1 MMRNLL
7 HIALLLSW
15 ISVAY
20 GQAPPQGINYQAVL
34 YDTESATL
42 PGMDVDNLVLANHA
56 FGIRFLIL
64 AGAPNGPIVY
74 EESHAVETDEQ
85 GLFDVIIGQG
95 SPTSNLTFQAIDW
108 GSGLHYL
115 QVQIDKQNSGNYS
128 IVSTQQ
134 FWSVPYALYAA
145 NGSGSGIQEIVE
157 NDDQSLTIYYSN
169 GDSTLI
175 GPLGWGLQGNANT
188 NDATNFI
195 GTTNA
200 TGMVVKTNDTTRIYI
215 SENGDV
221 GIHTTSIDPSAIFE
235 IQSQEKG
242 FLPPRLTRT
251 ERDSIPD
258 PAVGLFLF
266 NTSDSI
272 MEYFNGTCWIPTFFQ
287 TCDDCL
293 FDLSLPE
300 NSGNIDRVFSDTIAI
315 DINVNQTVGNNATIS
330 FFALENLPPLTTYY
344 FTNDTINGSGST
356 QLVVTT
362 SIFDEPGLYPIAVQA
377 VCGNTIRIATYFLTI
392 DSCYRVTID
401 TTHFNYDLQSFNNLP
416 GPGTPICV
424 VVDVPYTGILRSIE
438 NTQPSF
444 TNGGLDLQTHVGIR
458 NYGAFLGRGGD
469 GGEGGNF
476 ATYGEPGE
484 DGGTAIHLTTKTSI
498 LNYGYIFGGGG
509 GGASVGL
516 SESFNIPFIGTW
528 TLAIGAGGGGG
539 CELGAGGGT
548 GGGIIGFWDNGTS
561 ATSLLYAVPG
571 TGGTINL
578 PINIPLG
585 VATLTIT
592 PDVEGGD
599 GGDYGL
605 PGTAGQLEIQI
616 SATVPLLGTINIP
629 TPPITNFPPGGN
641 TGYAVEKNSQE
652 LIGLPNGNYQLNN
665 LKGIIN
671 D

>member
-1 MMRNLL
+1 MTRNNLIWL
-7 HIALLLSW
+7 IFCLWAKG
-15 ISVAY
+15 VFA
-20 GQAPPQGINYQAVL
+20 QAPPQGINYQAVL
-34 YDTESATL
+34 YDTETTSM
-42 PGMDVDNLVLANHA
+42 PGIDVNNLILTNHE
-56 FGIRFLIL
+56 FGIRFIIIT
-64 AGAPNGPIVY
+64 GAPNGMVVY
-74 EESHAVETDEQ
+74 EEEHSTVTDEQ
-85 GLFDVIIGQG
+85 GLFDLVIGQG
-95 SPTSNLTFQAIDW
+95 APLSGLAFQDIDW

-115 QVQIDKQNSGNYS
+115 QVQIDKQNSGNFVQ
-128 IVSTQQ
+128 VSTQQ
-134 FWSVPYALYAA
+134 FWSVPYALYAL
-145 NGSGSGIQEIVE
+145 NGVGSGIQNIVE
-157 NDDQSLTIYYSN
+157 NDDQSLTILYSN

-175 GPLGWGLQGNANT
+175 GPLGWGLQGNFNT
-188 NDATNFI
+188 TDAINFI

-200 TGMVVKTNDTTRIYI
+200 TGMVVKTNDSTRIYI
-215 SENGDV
+215 SENGAV
-221 GIHTTSIDPSAIFE
+221 GIHTTTIDPSAVFE

-242 FLPPRLTRT
+242 FLPPRLTRA
-251 ERDSIPD
+251 ERDSIPN
-258 PAVGLFLF
+258 PAAGLLLF

-272 MEYFNGTCWIPTFFQ
+272 MEYFNGTCWLPTFFQ
-287 TCDDCL
+287 TCDDCI

-300 NSGNIDRVFSDTIAI
+300 NSGNIDRVFSDSISI
-315 DINVNQTVGNNATIS
+315 DINVTQTAGFSTTIS
-330 FFALENLPPLTTYY
+330 FFALENLPPLTSYY

-356 QLVVTT
+356 QLIVTT

-377 VCGNTIRIATYFLTI
+377 ICGNTIRVATYFLTI

-401 TTHFNYDLQSFNNLP
+401 TTHFNYDLQSYNNLP

-424 VVDVPYTGILRSIE
+424 VVDVPYTGKLRS
-438 NTQPSF
+438 T
-444 TNGGLDLQTHVGIR
+444 TNIQASYTSGDLDIQTHVGIR
-458 NYGAFLGRGGD
+458 NYGAFLGRGGN

-476 ATYGEPGE
+476 STYGEPGE
-484 DGGTAIHLTTKTSI
+484 SGGTAINLTTKTSI

-516 SESFNIPFIGTW
+516 SQSFNIPFIGTW

-561 ATSLLYAVPG
+561 ATALLYAVPG
-571 TGGTINL
+571 NGGTINL
-578 PINIPLG
+578 PITIPLG
-585 VATLTIT
+585 VASITIT
-592 PDVEGGD
+592 PDVVGGD

-605 PGTAGQLEIQI
+605 PGTSGQLEIQV

-641 TGYAVEKNSQE
+641 AGYAILRNNQD